1 MNIKIAKTLLI
12 LNIVYIVAF
21 YIIKFAFPD
30 FLLLQITDP
39 NVLKLGSFI
48 ESSEVWLQIYYF
60 LSTFLT
66 FYLFVCASTG
76 KFKRKWYELIYIAV
90 AVIINRLVTDFLPE
104 LCVHTSTSLMF
115 LLALLCKSKMQYAVP
130 AFVIYGYLSQFLFSI
145 RGFETIILKINIASG
160 FVLGLE
166 CYVWL
171 FLFSL
176 LFYLK
181 ESKKNGKY
189 STTIPK
195 QVGREV

>member
-1 MNIKIAKTLLI
+1 MNIKIAKTLLV
-12 LNIVYIVAF
+12 LNIVYIIAF
-21 YIIKFAFPD
+21 YIIKFMFPD

-48 ESSEVWLQIYYF
+48 ESSKVISEIYYF

-66 FYLFVCASTG
+66 FYLFTCASTG

-90 AVIINRLVTDFLPE
+90 AVIINNLTTDFFPE

-115 LLALLCKSKMQYAVP
+115 LLALLCKGKMLYSVP

-145 RGFETIILKINIASG
+145 RGFETIILNINIASG
-160 FVLGLE
+160 IILGLE

-181 ESKKNGKY
+181 ESKDNGKN
-189 STTIPK
+189 STTIPE
-195 QVGREV
+195 QIGREV

>member
-48 ESSEVWLQIYYF
+48 ESSFVTLEIYYC

-66 FYLFVCASTG
+66 FYLFVCASRG
-76 KFKRKWYELIYIAV
+76 SFKINWKELIYLIV
-90 AVIINRLVTDFLPE
+90 AVIINELVTHFFPN

-115 LLALLCKSKMQYAVP
+115 ILALLCKGKILYTVP
-130 AFVIYGYLSQFLFSI
+130 TFVTYGYLSQFLFSI
-145 RGFETIILKINIASG
+145 RGFETIILNINIASG
-160 FVLGLE
+160 FILGLE

-181 ESKKNGKY
+181 EKKNGTH

>member
-1 MNIKIAKTLLI
+1 MNIKIAKTLLV

-21 YIIKFAFPD
+21 YIIKFMFPD

-48 ESSEVWLQIYYF
+48 ESSKVTSEIYYF

-90 AVIINRLVTDFLPE
+90 AVIINNLTTDFFPE

-115 LLALLCKSKMQYAVP
+115 LLALLCKGKMLYSVP
-130 AFVIYGYLSQFLFSI
+130 AFVTYGYLSQFLFSI
-145 RGFETIILKINIASG
+145 RGFEAIILNINIASG
-160 FVLGLE
+160 IILGLE

-181 ESKKNGKY
+181 ESKDNGKN
-189 STTIPK
+189 STTIPE

>member
-48 ESSEVWLQIYYF
+48 ESNAVVLEIYYC
-60 LSTFLT
+60 LSTFVT
-66 FYLFVCASTG
+66 FYLFVCASRG
-76 KFKRKWYELIYIAV
+76 SFKINWKHLIYLVVAVAINELISIY
-90 AVIINRLVTDFLPE
+90 LPT
-104 LCVHTSTSLMF
+104 LAVHTSTSLML
-115 LLALLCKSKMQYAVP
+115 LLALLCKGKMYYAVP
-130 AFVIYGYLSQFLFSI
+130 AFITYGYLSQFLFSI
-145 RGFETIILKINIASG
+145 RGFETIISNINVASS
-160 FVLGLE
+160 FILGLE
-166 CYVWL
+166 CWVWL

-181 ESKKNGKY
+181 EKKNAS

-195 QVGREV
+195 QVGREI